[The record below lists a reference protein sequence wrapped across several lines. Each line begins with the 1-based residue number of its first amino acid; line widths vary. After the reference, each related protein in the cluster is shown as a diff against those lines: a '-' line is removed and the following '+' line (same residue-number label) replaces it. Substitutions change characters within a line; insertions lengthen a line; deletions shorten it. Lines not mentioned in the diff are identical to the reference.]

1 MALAAKLETQ
11 SLRTTLNNRVSQ
23 GDRMVVGVHG
33 PNRTNT
39 KMTSTEEL
47 ARHLGV
53 ATVGAQNLHPALSTG
68 NGYHGLADPG
78 TSFAPESLSN
88 KGYSSVCVQNIH
100 AIGSLPNSFDG
111 VVEGRRNVQAQ
122 LATAGSKTRSPKSP
136 RFLRRQGG
144 NGGA

>member
-11 SLRTTLNNRVSQ
+11 SLRTTSNSRVQQ
-23 GDRMVVGVHG
+23 GDRMVVDVHG
-33 PNRTNT
+33 PNTM

-53 ATVGAQNLHPALSTG
+53 ATVGAQNLRPAFAAG
-68 NGYHGLADPG
+68 NGDHGLADPS
-78 TSFAPESLSN
+78 TSFVPESLNN

-100 AIGSLPNSFDG
+100 AVGSLPNSFDG